1 MALPTGLSNALLIPL
16 CGGRPLLRRQ
26 EGTILTRPALAAV
39 VGPEDRRAQQD
50 LQAGEVAQA
59 EVLRPVPDQVVV
71 GVAVVQAAVQ
81 AGVEEA
87 AVEAELSPVH
97 PRALQLPNLPY
108 HLRLVALEGMD
119 APSNKVSALA
129 HARRDRLIVDRI
141 AAELSRKSDRK
152 SVV

>member
-1 MALPTGLSNALLIPL
+1 MRT
-16 CGGRPLLRRQ
+16 Q
-26 EGTILTRPALAAV
+26 EGTISIPPALAAV

-87 AVEAELSPVH
+87 AVEAELSPGL
-97 PRALQLPNLPY
+97 PRAPQLPNLPD
-108 HLRLVALEGMD
+108 HLRLVAREGLD
-119 APSNKVSALA
+119 APSNKVPPLA
-129 HARRDRLIVDRI
+129 HARI
-141 AAELSRKSDRK
+141 A
-152 SVV
+152 